1 MTEEERASILEEQ
14 SPEEK
19 AAIVA
24 IDTGSENGPDD
35 DDDDD
40 DEDEDEDDEG
50 AESAIAAP
58 AIADPAIAAPAL
70 DKAQAPAEV
79 VAVVPT
85 AKEADPLPELPEKAF
100 LPHYQATLPDDFD
113 AQEAAIKTQA
123 DALAAEFKDGVIDFE
138 QYRVQADA
146 LNKSE
151 RSLNEIRLKASLSQE
166 MTAQT
171 QEQEWAH
178 TVNKFLTTTAK
189 ADLDYSKDP
198 GKHADLDMFVKSLAN
213 DAKNGDQPAEWFL
226 NEAHKRVKAL
236 HGLLGSEPKFT
247 EPAAG
252 FLGSEPKFA
261 EPSARPTG
269 AVLRTAAKLVSDPNN
284 PSRKPPLDA
293 VPKTLAQVPGSDG
306 PGDVDGNEFSDVD
319 RLTGDAME
327 AAIAKMSPAQR
338 DRYMAGV

>member
-1 MTEEERASILEEQ
+1 MAQDFDPHILATMTEEERASILEEQ

-35 DDDDD
+35 DDDD
-40 DEDEDEDDEG
+40 EDEDDEG
-50 AESAIAAP
+50 ADPVIAEPAIAAP
-58 AIADPAIAAPAL
+58 AIADPAL

-100 LPHYQATLPDDFD
+100 QPHYQATLPDDFD
-113 AQEAAIKTQA
+113 AQEAAIKSQA

-178 TVNKFLTTTAK
+178 TVQKFLAATAK

-226 NEAHKRVKAL
+226 TEAHKRVKAL

-247 EPAAG
+247 EPTA
-252 FLGSEPKFA
+252 SPPE
-261 EPSARPTG
+261 
-269 AVLRTAAKLVSDPNN
+269 AVLLTAAKLVSDPNN

>member
-1 MTEEERASILEEQ
+1 MAQDFDPHILATMTDEERASILEEQ

-35 DDDDD
+35 DD
-40 DEDEDEDDEG
+40 EDDEG
-50 AESAIAAP
+50 AE
-58 AIADPAIAAPAL
+58 PAIAAPAL
-70 DKAQAPAEV
+70 DKVQAPAEV
-79 VAVVPT
+79 VAVVPVT
-85 AKEADPLPELPEKAF
+85 KEADPLPELPEKAF
-100 LPHYQATLPDDFD
+100 QPHYQATLPDDFD
-113 AQEAAIKTQA
+113 AQEAAIKSQA
-123 DALAAEFKDGVIDFE
+123 DALAAEFKGGEIDFE

-151 RSLNEIRLKASLSQE
+151 RVLNEIRLKASLSQE

-178 TVNKFLTTTAK
+178 TVNKFLAATAK

-198 GKHADLDMFVKSLAN
+198 DKHADLDMFVKSLAN

-226 NEAHKRVKAL
+226 LEAHKRVKAL
-236 HGLLGSEPKFT
+236 HGLGV
-247 EPAAG
+247 A
-252 FLGSEPKFA
+252 
-261 EPSARPTG
+261 SAP
-269 AVLRTAAKLVSDPNN
+269 VVPDAKA
-284 PSRKPPLDA
+284 SRKPPLDA

-327 AAIAKMSPAQR
+327 SAIAKMSPAQR
-338 DRYMAGV
+338 ERYMAGV